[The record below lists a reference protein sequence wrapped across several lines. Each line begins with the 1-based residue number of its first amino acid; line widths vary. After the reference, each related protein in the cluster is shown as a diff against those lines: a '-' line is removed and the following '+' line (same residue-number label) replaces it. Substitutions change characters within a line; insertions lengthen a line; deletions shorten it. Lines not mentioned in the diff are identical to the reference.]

1 MRGWRLDAPPAVLS
15 AVCHR
20 CWGRSRPVTFDAA
33 DYAEALGIYLGDG
46 HIVRVGRSYRL
57 RVSLD
62 DRYPVIVAETDALL
76 RRMFP
81 ANRCG
86 RVQRDGGATQIVS
99 VDHRHLPCLFPQH
112 GPGRKH
118 ERPIRLEP
126 WQDTLVQAA
135 PWSFL
140 RGCIRSDGC
149 VFVNRTGRYR
159 YVSYDFS
166 NRSRDILDLFESTCA
181 AVGVDCRRYDRHIRV
196 YRRASV
202 AALVQH
208 VGLKT

>member
-1 MRGWRLDAPPAVLS
+1 M
-15 AVCHR
+15 
-20 CWGRSRPVTFDAA
+20 
-33 DYAEALGIYLGDG
+33 
-46 HIVRVGRSYRL
+46 GRSYRL

-62 DRYPVIVAETDALL
+62 VRYPMIVAETEALL
-76 RRMFP
+76 ARMFV

-112 GPGRKH
+112 GSGRKH
-118 ERPIRLEP
+118 ERSMRLEP
-126 WQDTLVQAA
+126 WQHTLRQAA

-149 VFVNRTGRYR
+149 VFVNRTGRYS

-166 NRSRDILDLFESTCA
+166 NRSTDILDLFEDTCS
-181 AVGVDCRRYDRHIRV
+181 AVGVDCRRYEHHIRV

-202 AALVQH
+202 DLLLDH
-208 VGLKT
+208 VGRKA